1 MKECMKDTNQKEFEI
16 SIKKGKEVIR
26 KEAQAIFDLE
36 KRIDENFAKAVD
48 LIYNC
53 KGRVIISG
61 MGKSGIVGRKIAGT
75 LTSTGT
81 ATMFL
86 HPAEGMHGDLGLVHK
101 DDVVICISKSGD
113 THELFQL
120 VPLIKKIGV
129 PIISIT
135 GNFRSRLAERSDIIL
150 DAGVE
155 EEACPNNLA
164 PTSSTTVALVL
175 GDALAVALLEKRN
188 FGSEDF
194 ALLHPGGSLGKRLTM
209 KIDDIMFSGDKIPI
223 VPENMEL
230 EKVIFEITS
239 KRFGSTCVVDKDNSL
254 LGIITDG
261 DIRRLLEK
269 EKNIWQL
276 KAKEVMSS
284 NPKTVQLGIMAADAL
299 KIMTNFSIMQVII
312 VDEKNRPRGIIHLHD
327 ILEAGIL

>member
-1 MKECMKDTNQKEFEI
+1 MKDHKKNEYD
-16 SIKKGKEVIR
+16 SIIEKGKDVIR

-36 KRIDENFAKAVD
+36 KRIDDNFARAVD
-48 LIYNC
+48 IIYNC

-61 MGKSGIVGRKIAGT
+61 MGKSGIIGRKIAAT

-81 ATMFL
+81 ATLFL

-101 DDVVICISKSGD
+101 DDVVICISKSGH

-120 VPLIKKIGV
+120 VPLIKRIGV

-135 GNFRSRLAERSDIIL
+135 GNRRSRLAERSDVIL
-150 DAGVE
+150 DASVN

-175 GDALAVALLEKRN
+175 GDALAVALLDKRN
-188 FGSEDF
+188 FRSEDF
-194 ALLHPGGSLGKRLTM
+194 ALLHPGGSLGKQLTQ
-209 KIDDIMFSGDKIPI
+209 KIDDIMFTGDKIPV

-239 KRFGSTCVVDKDNSL
+239 KRFGSTCVIDKDKSL
-254 LGIITDG
+254 VGIITDG

-269 EKNIWQL
+269 KKNIWQL

-284 NPKTVQLGIMAADAL
+284 NPKTVPLGIMAVDAL
-299 KIMTNFSIMQVII
+299 KIMTDFSIMQVII
-312 VDEKNRPRGIIHLHD
+312 VDEKNIPRGIIHLHD

>member
-1 MKECMKDTNQKEFEI
+1 MKNNNRNVHDTCIESAKD
-16 SIKKGKEVIR
+16 VIR
-26 KEAQAIFDLE
+26 KEAQAIGDLE
-36 KRIDENFAKAVD
+36 ERIDENFARAVD

-53 KGRVIISG
+53 NGRVIISG
-61 MGKSGIVGRKIAGT
+61 MGKSGIIARKIAST

-101 DDVVICISKSGD
+101 DDVVICISKSGH

-120 VPLIKKIGV
+120 VPLIKRIGI

-135 GNFRSRLAERSDIIL
+135 GNRRSRLAERSDVIL
-150 DAGVE
+150 DGSVT

-188 FGSEDF
+188 FGSDDF
-194 ALLHPGGSLGKRLTM
+194 ALLHPGGALGKQLTQ
-209 KIDDIMFSGDKIPI
+209 KIDDIMFTGDKIPT
-223 VPENMEL
+223 VPEDMAL
-230 EKVIFEITS
+230 DKVIFEITS
-239 KRFGSTCVVDKDNSL
+239 KRFGSACVVDKNNSIV
-254 LGIITDG
+254 GIITDG

-269 EKNIWQL
+269 KKNIWHL
-276 KAKEVMSS
+276 KASEVMNS
-284 NPKTVQLGIMAADAL
+284 NPKTVELGIMAVDVL
-299 KIMTNFSIMQVII
+299 KMMTEFSIMQVII
-312 VDEKNRPRGIIHLHD
+312 VDEKNIPRGIIHLHD